1 MVAKARL
8 LSILFLLSAGALT
21 MVVPFVWM
29 LLSAFK
35 PNQEILHIPP
45 TILPEVWTLDNFR
58 RVLFEIDFAS
68 FFANSLL
75 LATLKTAIIV
85 YTSALAGYLLSKF
98 HFPGQRW
105 LFYLIL
111 ATMMAP
117 WPVTIIAQYQQMVW
131 LGWIDHYAA
140 LVVPFL
146 MNSFGVFLMRQF
158 MMGIPSE
165 LIDAARVDGASEF
178 RIFHWI
184 ALPLSVPALSAL
196 GIFIFLWSWDDFLW
210 PYLMISRQ
218 EDYVLPVGLSLL
230 QGRFETDYGAIFAGM
245 SITIVPVLLVYAIL
259 QRKFIEG
266 MTFSGGVK
274 G

>member
-1 MVAKARL
+1 MTARRKGWA
-8 LSILFLLSAGALT
+8 ILFLLSVGALT

-29 LLSAFK
+29 ILSAFK
-35 PNQEILHIPP
+35 PNAEILQIPP
-45 TILPEVWTLDNFR
+45 TLLPEVWTLDNFR
-58 RVLFEIDFAS
+58 RVLFEIDFAR
-68 FFANSLL
+68 FFLNSLF
-75 LATLKTAIIV
+75 LATFKTAIIV

-98 HFPGQRW
+98 AFPGQRW

-117 WPVTIIAQYQQMVW
+117 WPVTIMAQYQQMVW
-131 LGWIDHYAA
+131 FGWLDSYTA
-140 LVVPFL
+140 LIVPVM